1 MKNKKSFLKG
11 ALCGALAMLIV
22 FVAGVTVI
30 LKVIPG
36 GLTGAVS
43 PAVEKKINILRT
55 YIDMYYL
62 KDVDEKSMADGIYA
76 GYINGLKDPYS
87 VYFNEEE
94 TKEFQE
100 STSGKYVGIGAVLT
114 QEKDTGIIVMT
125 HIFKDSPAMEAG
137 LKDNDILY
145 KVEDREVTGED
156 LSGVVSNIRGEE
168 GTKVKLTVLRGED
181 QDEIEVSAT
190 RAKVETETV
199 ESKMLSDGIGYISI
213 SEFDEVTYDQ
223 YMEHLNELE
232 KQNAKG
238 LVVDLRSNPGGNLAT
253 VCGILDQ
260 MLPEGMIVYTED
272 KDGKKQEFTSDE
284 ENQYKKPM
292 VVLVNGYSASASEIY
307 AGAIQ
312 DYGLGKI
319 IGTQTYG
326 KGVVQKIFP
335 LKDGT
340 CVKLTVSEY
349 FTPNGRNINEK
360 GITPDVKVEYKAD
373 ENNPEADNQLEKA
386 VEELKKEL

>member
-11 ALCGALAMLIV
+11 ALCGALAILIIL
-22 FVAGVTVI
+22 VAGSAV
-30 LKVIPG
+30 LWKVLPG
-36 GLTGAVS
+36 GLSGAV
-43 PAVEKKINILRT
+43 PAEVEKKINILRT

-62 KDVDEKSMADGIYA
+62 NDVDETSMADGIYA
-76 GYINGLKDPYS
+76 GYINGLNDPYS
-87 VYFNEEE
+87 AYFNEEE
-94 TKEFQE
+94 TKEFEE

-145 KVEDREVTGED
+145 LVEGKEVTGED

-168 GTKVKLTVLRGED
+168 GTSVNLTVLRGED
-181 QDEIEVSAT
+181 KDEIEVSVK

-199 ESKMLSDGIGYISI
+199 ESKMLSDDIGYISI

-223 YMEHLNELE
+223 YMEHLEALE

-238 LVVDLRSNPGGNLAT
+238 LVIDLRNNPGGNLAT

-272 KDGKKQEFTSDE
+272 KNGKKQEYTSDE
-284 ENQYKKPM
+284 ENQYEKPL
-292 VVLVNGYSASASEIY
+292 VVLVNGYSASASEIF

-335 LKDGT
+335 LEDGT

-360 GITPDVKVEYKAD
+360 GITPDVEVEYQAD
-373 ENNPEADNQLEKA
+373 EKNPDADNQLEKA
-386 VEELKKEL
+386 VEELKKEF